1 MLYWYKNG
9 GTPMIEIHL
18 LEQLAAFEEYKTL
31 SKAAEKLL
39 VSQPALSRS
48 MHKLEDRMG
57 VPLFNRQKNK
67 ISLNKNGELA
77 AEYAKQILNKE
88 KEMLERVRSLEY
100 SNHTITYGSVAPGP
114 NIYYHTILARLYPDM
129 EITMELKDE
138 DTLLA
143 GLNDETYQFIFLNHK
158 INDKEL
164 FCIKAASEQ
173 LYLAVLPSHPASC
186 LKKISFK
193 DMDGE
198 SFLMY
203 AHVGFWDN
211 IVRKKMPSSRFLLQ
225 NEYNDF
231 GEIVNSTSL
240 PCFSSNLAKNNA
252 GTNLAK
258 RICIPFSDK
267 EALATY
273 YFVCKQFARK
283 KYQEFIRNLVKPV

>member
-1 MLYWYKNG
+1 
-9 GTPMIEIHL
+9 MIEIHL

-57 VPLFNRQKNK
+57 VPLFDRQKNK
-67 ISLNKNGELA
+67 ISLNKNGELV

-114 NIYYHTILARLYPDM
+114 NIYYPSILSGLYPDM
-129 EITMELKDE
+129 EVTSELKNE
-138 DTLLA
+138 EILLT
-143 GLNDETYQFIFLNHK
+143 GLENGTYQFIFLNHK

-164 FCIKAASEQ
+164 FCTKAASEH
-173 LYLAVLPSHPASC
+173 LYLTVLPGHPASS
-186 LKKISFK
+186 LDKISFK

-211 IVRKKMPSSRFLLQ
+211 IVRKNMPSSRFLLQ

-240 PCFSSNLAKNNA
+240 PCFGSNLAKSSDT
-252 GTNLAK
+252 TNMAK
-258 RICIPFSDK
+258 RVYIPFSDK
-267 EALATY
+267 EASTTY

-283 KYQEFIRNLVKPV
+283 KYQEFIRNLVNPA